1 MRRTDVTISSPH
13 LGFGIQIKPRGK
25 VSEPSYQRN
34 DIRMTSDKVGNCYH
48 ESQQLDGRTRFL
60 SFGFRY
66 ENDVRSWM
74 FEQRRVWRQ
83 RIFSLEL
90 FIIRRTPRHAV
101 SFTHFSSSLIPYI
114 NHFHYGNNIKQFSK
128 WKSYCC
134 CWMRNKATLNSTD
147 VFHWSYLHHPIQS
160 SNKHTDAQ
168 QGRRLVKA
176 STHFSYRSSS
186 CYI

>member
-1 MRRTDVTISSPH
+1 MTSEKVINCWHSSTSE
-13 LGFGIQIKPRGK
+13 LGF
-25 VSEPSYQRN
+25 
-34 DIRMTSDKVGNCYH
+34 YH
-48 ESQQLDGRTRFL
+48 LAFVMKMIHDLECS
-60 SFGFRY
+60 S
-66 ENDVRSWM
+66 
-74 FEQRRVWRQ
+74 RVDEWRIA
-83 RIFSLEL
+83 IFSLDL

-160 SNKHTDAQ
+160 SNKHTDVQ

>member
-1 MRRTDVTISSPH
+1 MTDGTIISSPH
-13 LGFGIQIKPRGK
+13 LGFGIQIIHQKKSNRSPYHDGRH
-25 VSEPSYQRN
+25 PN
-34 DIRMTSDKVGNCYH
+34 DQWKSDKPLTL
-48 ESQQLDGRTRFL
+48 LDGRTRFL
-60 SFGFRY
+60 SFDFRY
-66 ENDVRSWM
+66 ENDIWHWM
-74 FEQRRVWRQ
+74 FEQRRVWRIA
-83 RIFSLEL
+83 IFSLDL
-90 FIIRRTPRHAV
+90 FIIRRTPRQAV

-160 SNKHTDAQ
+160 SNKHTDVQ